1 MTKEPSSKKLHYTIT
16 SFIFAITLTGSW
28 FLFMNPPLVTKG
40 DTEIIETTKKH
51 SYEGDHILINLKE
64 MTLTLHRSTTT
75 VATYPLVSKGKP
87 GSYYETMGGVY
98 INDYKTPLHFSSIGH
113 VYMPYSVHIFG
124 NYFIHGIPYY
134 PSGEK
139 VSSTYSGGCI
149 RLADKD
155 MKEVYAFINK
165 GTPIIITNDTEENFD
180 PISTSTSTFQS
191 TEMTLRMVASISLEA
206 LTQDNEIR
214 EVNGATTTRKNLLP
228 RLLLENDYTVAE
240 LYAKSIGENAFI
252 ALMNQKAQALGLT
265 NTRFNSVNSPVTT
278 TYEDYM
284 RFNAYIATYK
294 SYLEKIRMESDSR
307 PLR

>member
-1 MTKEPSSKKLHYTIT
+1 
-16 SFIFAITLTGSW
+16 
-28 FLFMNPPLVTKG
+28 MNPPLVTKG
-40 DTEIIETTKKH
+40 DTEIAETTKKH

-214 EVNGATTTRKNLLP
+214 EANGATTTRKNLLP

-294 SYLEKIRMESDSR
+294 SYLEKVRMESDSR